1 MIIRISSNIRFFLC
15 AAIWCLG
22 VFSVSAV
29 ETLSPRER
37 LLFDFGWKFHLG
49 DEWSDAHH
57 LAKAGENSGP
67 AGVVFND
74 RMWRVVNLP
83 HDWAIELPFDPKAD
97 MSHGFKPLGPGFESN
112 SVAWYRRTF
121 DLAAKDSDKR
131 LWLEFDG
138 VFRDCTVFVN
148 GWFVGKHESGYSSF
162 RFDITDVAKPGA
174 ENVVAVR
181 VDASKTEG
189 WFYEGAGIYRHV
201 WLVKT
206 APLAIAPDGIFV
218 YATFKDN
225 VPQGP
230 ADVHIQS
237 EIANR
242 FGTSKKAVV
251 KCEILWRCRSGS
263 AERKSRAGDD
273 YGSGVGASHVP
284 GNIQIHSYERNRLA
298 F

>member
-97 MSHGFKPLGPGFESN
+97 MSHGFKPLGQIGRASCRE
-112 SVAWYRRTF
+112 
-121 DLAAKDSDKR
+121 
-131 LWLEFDG
+131 
-138 VFRDCTVFVN
+138 
-148 GWFVGKHESGYSSF
+148 
-162 RFDITDVAKPGA
+162 
-174 ENVVAVR
+174 R
-181 VDASKTEG
+181 V
-189 WFYEGAGIYRHV
+189 
-201 WLVKT
+201 
-206 APLAIAPDGIFV
+206 
-218 YATFKDN
+218 
-225 VPQGP
+225 
-230 ADVHIQS
+230 
-237 EIANR
+237 
-242 FGTSKKAVV
+242 
-251 KCEILWRCRSGS
+251 
-263 AERKSRAGDD
+263 
-273 YGSGVGASHVP
+273 
-284 GNIQIHSYERNRLA
+284 
-298 F
+298 